1 MFSTTGFNNWK
12 KTLERNAG
20 LMEHVSSQSH
30 IIATKAYESY
40 TCREGEQTNSNV
52 LNKLDSSRSIQIRKN
67 RDRLIKICSTL
78 HLMAR
83 PMISFRGHNE
93 SERYVEML

>member
-40 TCREGEQTNSNV
+40 REREQTNSNV
-52 LNKLDSSRSIQIRKN
+52 LNKLDSSRSIQIRK
-67 RDRLIKICSTL
+67 RIVI
-78 HLMAR
+78 
-83 PMISFRGHNE
+83 
-93 SERYVEML
+93 V

>member
-1 MFSTTGFNNWK
+1 MNHIEKEK
-12 KTLERNAG
+12 K
-20 LMEHVSSQSH
+20 
-30 IIATKAYESY
+30 
-40 TCREGEQTNSNV
+40 TNSNV

-78 HLMAR
+78 NLSAR
-83 PMISFRGHNE
+83 QMISFRGHDE